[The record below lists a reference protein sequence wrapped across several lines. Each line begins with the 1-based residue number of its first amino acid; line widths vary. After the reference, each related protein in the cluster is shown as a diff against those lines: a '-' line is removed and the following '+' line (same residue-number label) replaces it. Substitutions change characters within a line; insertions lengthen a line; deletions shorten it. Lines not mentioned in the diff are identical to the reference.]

1 MIRLK
6 MKATKESATPF
17 KLVPTVE
24 IVGALSANL
33 EQYDGH
39 ILITYYLLL
48 ALQQLFRYR
57 EESDL
62 VFKNTRV

>member
-33 EQYDGH
+33 DQYNGH
-39 ILITYYLLL
+39 TLITNYLLL
-48 ALQQLFRYR
+48 ALQQLFMLRGK
-57 EESDL
+57 SQI
-62 VFKNTRV
+62 